1 MDRKGQKHQFTY
13 IYLTDSFSW
22 MEKIENNLTFQQKL
36 ILNISLCKVHVV
48 NITRTLLIF
57 FSSNSKILV

>member
-1 MDRKGQKHQFTY
+1 MDRKGQKRQFTY

-36 ILNISLCKVHVV
+36 ILNISLFKVHVV
-48 NITRTLLIF
+48 NITRTLLIL

>member
-1 MDRKGQKHQFTY
+1 MDRKGQKRQFTY

-36 ILNISLCKVHVV
+36 ILNISLCKVYVV
-48 NITRTLLIF
+48 NITRTLLIL

>member
-1 MDRKGQKHQFTY
+1 MDRKGQKRQFTY

-36 ILNISLCKVHVV
+36 ILNISLCKVHAV
-48 NITRTLLIF
+48 NIKVNIMLLI
-57 FSSNSKILV
+57 L